1 MKPTIAFDTAALISL
16 GHTTLVELIVSHVT
30 ILITDEIKKEL
41 QTIAQ
46 RDDED
51 AASARKWLSHISE
64 FVTQNKQK
72 KESAE
77 DELFEIC
84 KQRHIVLVTDDIKA
98 IKRFDDAIETLFSVH
113 IVYLLYKKEI
123 ITKHAALLSIEKMKT
138 KRDWKQNL
146 IAVTAQSLF
155 E

>member
-16 GHTTLVELIVSHVT
+16 GHTTLVELIVNHVT

-84 KQRHIVLVTDDIKA
+84 KQQHIVL
-98 IKRFDDAIETLFSVH
+98 
-113 IVYLLYKKEI
+113 LLYKKEI
-123 ITKHAALLSIEKMKT
+123 ITKYTALLSIEKMKT